1 MPQWPLRCLWVVREG
16 PTLLQEMP
24 WISTSPSLQ
33 ALEIAKK
40 LALQNV
46 TLANMSVRKLTCQR
60 APPLFCKCLL
70 SNSWKIK
77 RTATIVSQSSINI
90 KAQLEGARCT
100 LTGCL
105 QETTCFGDSGGPWIQ
120 KKKGESFLWG
130 CLVPKSPGSKPPIY
144 PVNEETQGKKNVRV
158 VGWGT
163 WWCPSGCTRNKFGSC
178 NFTDKAK
185 DSGNACIAQVSQYFV
200 IHPTTST

>member
-1 MPQWPLRCLWVVREG
+1 MNFHVSKPTSTGDCKKAGFAKCNTCKHVGPKTHLSKGPPPFLQV
-16 PTLLQEMP
+16 PTLKLMKNQTNGHNCVSVQYQHQGAAWGSKMYAHRL
-24 WISTSPSLQ
+24 SPRNNL
-33 ALEIAKK
+33 LWG
-40 LALQNV
+40 L
-46 TLANMSVRKLTCQR
+46 RR
-60 APPLFCKCLL
+60 AMNP
-70 SNSWKIK
+70 
-77 RTATIVSQSSINI
+77 
-90 KAQLEGARCT
+90 
-100 LTGCL
+100 
-105 QETTCFGDSGGPWIQ
+105 